1 MKITHDFHIHTS
13 RSLCANESATVEHYV
28 ENAAVLGL
36 KKLGFADHFWDEN
49 VPNTGKFYKI
59 EHYDHVA
66 TIKDELEKFK
76 GQGVEL
82 YFGCECEYDYNSR
95 GIAVT
100 EEVAEKFDFIIV
112 PNSHTHMTMPKEFY
126 HPYEKHIEFM
136 INAYTDILSSPLAK
150 YVTAIAHPFN
160 AVCCPYGADVLRDMI
175 SDDTYKR
182 LFTMAA
188 EKGVAIEANLY
199 DLIEDEAHDIEKWN
213 PLRLMKIA
221 KECGCKFTFGS
232 DSHNSS
238 FHLGFAAADKVA
250 DAIGLTEDD
259 LIDLVK

>member
-13 RSLCANESATVEHYV
+13 RSLCAKESATVENYIA
-28 ENAAVLGL
+28 NAKVLGL

-150 YVTAIAHPFN
+150 YVTSIAHPFS
-160 AVCCPYGADVLRDMI
+160 AVCCPYGPNVLRDMI

-188 EKGVAIEANLY
+188 EKGVAIEINLSS
-199 DLIEDEAHDIEKWN
+199 LIVNPVDAEKWN
-213 PLRLMKIA
+213 PFRLYKIA

-232 DSHNSS
+232 DAHDSS
-238 FHLGFAAADKVA
+238 FHLGFALADKVA

-259 LIDLVK
+259 LIDIVK